1 MVRWDTA
8 AAIFMKLCS
17 SIKARYEIQFGR
29 LSSECKGFCELLEDI
44 SVLDV
49 GDEPLRVSFLVLK

>member
-1 MVRWDTA
+1 
-8 AAIFMKLCS
+8 MKLCS

-29 LSSECKGFCELLEDI
+29 LSSECEGFCELLEDI

-49 GDEPLRVSFLVLK
+49 EDEPLRVSFLVLK